1 MSTKQARLVAAITA
15 AMEAKMISQNE
26 LSRKTGISQGA
37 ISTAILGKY
46 NPKEEKWRLICEA
59 LELDYDDI
67 IADAEPSETAEAAA
81 PYPEIGGDT
90 AVPLSKE
97 QEPEEDL
104 VLNDEERRRHEVGLR
119 PTSDS
124 DCLQSQSE
132 ACDGRDVWRGPM
144 MDVTARYLAGHLK
157 EDVRKGMDIS
167 LEDLHT
173 LLTVCK
179 RMQDAAE
186 SK

>member
-1 MSTKQARLVAAITA
+1 MSTKQARLVAAITD
-15 AMEAKMISQNE
+15 AMEAKMISQNT
-26 LSRKTGISQGA
+26 LGRKSGVAQSMISA
-37 ISTAILGKY
+37 AILGKY
-46 NPKEEKWRLICEA
+46 DLKEEKWRLICEA

-67 IADAEPSETAEAAA
+67 IADEEPSETAEAAA
-81 PYPEIGGDT
+81 PSPEIGGGGT
-90 AVPLSKE
+90 AVPLSETTE
-97 QEPEEDL
+97 QEEDL
-104 VLNDEERRRHEVGLR
+104 ILNEEERRL
-119 PTSDS
+119 
-124 DCLQSQSE
+124 
-132 ACDGRDVWRGPM
+132 

-179 RMQDAAE
+179 RMQAAAE